1 MFETFALRLAAGLV
15 MALVILADREVHPR
29 FYRIHWLIVLGLSGA
44 AGVFAWDRAPEA
56 FWLPFGLALATSAAG
71 FWCWAVEELK
81 VARWPVLIVGLITL
95 FASLA
100 TKHFQTTRFADDLTA
115 AAVLG
120 LATTAMLMGHWYLI
134 APTMSLAPL
143 LRLIRWMFVAL
154 GVRALVAGIELGLT
168 STTGELDKTAW
179 LWLALRWSAGL
190 VGPAILGWMAWQ
202 SARIRSTQS
211 ATGILYV
218 VVIFVFIGELTDQLL
233 QGHWAGVSA

>member
-1 MFETFALRLAAGLV
+1 MFETFALRLAAGLA
-15 MALVILADREVHPR
+15 MALMVLADRDVHPR

-44 AGVFAWDRAPEA
+44 AGVFAWERAPEQ
-56 FWLPFGLALATSAAG
+56 FWLPFGLALAAGVAG

-81 VARWPVLIVGLITL
+81 FARWPVLIGGLSAL
-95 FASLA
+95 VASLMTQA
-100 TKHFQTTRFADDLTA
+100 RRLHPADDVTA

-143 LRLIRWMFVAL
+143 LRLMRWLFIAL
-154 GVRALVAGIELGLT
+154 AVRALVSGLELSLTATAGAV
-168 STTGELDKTAW
+168 DKTAS
-179 LWLALRWSAGL
+179 LWLVLRWLAGL
-190 VGPAILGWMAWQ
+190 IGPAVLAWMAWQ

-218 VVIFVFIGELTDQLL
+218 VVVFVFIGELTDQLL
-233 QGHWAGVSA
+233 QSTTNR

>member
-29 FYRIHWLIVLGLSGA
+29 FYRIHWLIVLSLAGA
-44 AGVFAWDRAPEA
+44 AGVFAWDRAPEE
-56 FWLPFGLALATSAAG
+56 FWLPFGLVLVTSAAG

-81 VARWPVLIVGLITL
+81 VARWPVLAVGVIAL
-95 FASLA
+95 FASL
-100 TKHFQTTRFADDLTA
+100 TIEHYQTARFADDITA

-143 LRLIRWMFVAL
+143 LRLIRWLFVAL

-168 STTGELDKTAW
+168 SSSGGLDKTAW
-179 LWLALRWSAGL
+179 LWLALRWSSGL
-190 VGPAILGWMAWQ
+190 IGPAILGWMAWQ
-202 SARIRSTQS
+202 SARIRATQS

-233 QGHWAGVSA
+233 QLTVNS